1 MSKQPKKP
9 TADEMAGIEWWN
21 NLTGSQR
28 RAALKAANTA
38 VPAEAFAHH
47 LRLERWAAVAANAL
61 HPRKPSY

>member
-1 MSKQPKKP
+1 
-9 TADEMAGIEWWN
+9 MANIEWWN

-47 LRLERWAAVAANAL
+47 LRLERWAAVAKNAL
-61 HPRKPSY
+61 RPRKPSY